1 LDRLKLV
8 GWYKMGPNTDNV
20 VTFKDQLEYLRVSS
34 KNSVVDGDRALD
46 DPVKAYL
53 HVSRTMETELKSLLE
68 NAAQSKLPQLILL
81 IGNVGDGK
89 SHLLSHIKT
98 QNPDLLN
105 HFHIHNDAT
114 ASFNKN
120 QTYLDTLNNLLA
132 PFNMDVPAMSGP
144 KIILAIN
151 LGTLANFLE
160 QWGCKY
166 QRLKEFIA
174 AKGIFSESIQD
185 NGKYN
190 PSSLFQFINL
200 TDYHLF
206 SLTENGP
213 SSPLIKDLLDRITEK
228 SENNPFYN
236 AYSNYY
242 KNKEWGTMCPVK
254 FNYEFLMN
262 DRVKNQL
269 SKLITEA
276 IIRFKMVVSI
286 RSLLNFFYDVL
297 VPVELANL
305 SIAEYERS
313 IKEIT
318 PETYLPFLFPNFIFN
333 NPDVSDLFNAL
344 HKLDPVISCAE
355 KEDSLL
361 LERAINKSVEDFR
374 LLDNCIYAKHCLATG
389 ASEEATKSFPRL
401 LFFER
406 GTGFSD
412 CFEEYSLLLYSF
424 LKGDKSHIKKLFEDT
439 ANALRHWNGTVVK
452 NSDSINVHLGYPQN
466 QYRMSSKISLTPDVS
481 TIKTTEHS
489 ILEKF
494 TLFIPLKFKE
504 SNVPLK
510 IDFNLYTLIKMI
522 NRGYI
527 PNYLDKRNHINVQ
540 QFIDRMIVDQ
550 GKSNALH
557 IRETHSTAAREFSLH
572 IDSMGDFS
580 FEEVL

>member
-1 LDRLKLV
+1 
-8 GWYKMGPNTDNV
+8 MGLNTGNV

-53 HVSRTMETELKSLLE
+53 HVSRTMETELNSLLE
-68 NAAQSKLPQLILL
+68 NAAQSRLPQLILL

-120 QTYLDTLNNLLA
+120 KTYLDTLNNLLA
-132 PFNMDVPAMSGP
+132 PFNMEVPSTTEP

-160 QWGCKY
+160 QWGNKY

-185 NGKYN
+185 SGKYD

-206 SLTENGP
+206 SLTQNGP
-213 SSPLIKDLLDRITEK
+213 SSPLIKNLLDRITEK
-228 SENNPFYN
+228 NENNPFYN
-236 AYSNYY
+236 AYLNYY
-242 KNKEWGTMCPVK
+242 RNKEWAAKCPVR
-254 FNYEFLMN
+254 FNYEFLMH

-269 SKLITEA
+269 EKLITEA

-305 SIAEYERS
+305 SIAEYEKS

-318 PETYLPFLFPNFIFN
+318 PETYLPFIFPNFIFN
-333 NPDVSDLFNAL
+333 NPDVSDIFYAL
-344 HKLDPVISCAE
+344 HKLDPVISCTE

-361 LERAINKSVEDFR
+361 LDSVIDKNIDVFPLIKNCEYAMLCLKTQSSVE
-374 LLDNCIYAKHCLATG
+374 
-389 ASEEATKSFPRL
+389 STKSFPRL
-401 LFFER
+401 LFFES
-406 GTGFSD
+406 GSGFSD
-412 CFEEYSLLLYSF
+412 RFFEYSRLLYNF
-424 LKGDKSHIKKLFEDT
+424 IKGERHSIKKLFEET
-439 ANALRHWNGTVVK
+439 TNALRQWNGAIEK
-452 NSDSINVHLGYPQN
+452 NSEHINLVPGYSQN
-466 QYRMSSKISLTPDVS
+466 QYRMSTEISLSLDVVP
-481 TIKTTEHS
+481 IKTIEYS
-489 ILEKF
+489 ILDKF
-494 TLFIPLKFKE
+494 TFFIPLKFKDLDM
-504 SNVPLK
+504 PLK
-510 IDFNLYTLIKMI
+510 IDFELYSLLRMI
-522 NRGYI
+522 NKGYI
-527 PNYLDKRNHINVQ
+527 PNYLDKQNHINVQ
-540 QFIDRMIVDQ
+540 RFIDGAIVAQ
-550 GKSNALH
+550 GNRNFLRIK
-557 IRETHSTAAREFSLH
+557 ETHPTAARKFELK
-572 IDSMGDFS
+572 IDDWGDFS